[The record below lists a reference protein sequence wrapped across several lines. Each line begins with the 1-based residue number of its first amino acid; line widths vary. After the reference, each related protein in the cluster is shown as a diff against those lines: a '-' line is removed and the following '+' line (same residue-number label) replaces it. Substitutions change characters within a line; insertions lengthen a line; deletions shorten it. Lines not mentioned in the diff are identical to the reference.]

1 MSTHD
6 DAFTAEAKSLDYTFR
21 AKAGTKPTWT
31 PRWGFVTDE
40 PRFDPRFKIGGQF
53 GGWFY
58 GVRAYGGH
66 GWEVG
71 DPEAKRGPAVNRY
84 SDFAGALGTG
94 VYVTGVAGTSITGTG
109 VYGQA
114 GDEDPGWLIN
124 TFHKAGVLGLS
135 TSTYGVLG
143 AAPIVGVCGFS
154 TTEGGVAV
162 NAWSTKGIGVYASSQ
177 GFLET
182 AVWGVSQQGPGIMG
196 YSGPPGPLGLPGFN
210 SYPGVHGTSDQDI
223 GVVGTSNPLPG
234 VYGYSTNHVG
244 VVGHP
249 ANPNSFG
256 GYFVGNVMVTGNA
269 TVNGNLTVGGVI
281 SPNPKLAVMPFP
293 DGTHRALYCME
304 SPEVWFEDFGTAKLK
319 RGRAVVRL
327 DPDFTKVI
335 KRGDYKVF
343 PAPEGDCRGL
353 YVRRKGA
360 ASFEVRELMGAK
372 SSVAFSY
379 RIVARR
385 KDIRGYTRFA
395 KIDARFAKIDI
406 NTRLSLPGAATR
418 APRKGEPPG
427 ARLREALDRVD
438 KQVREL
444 REKGGTSRALPKQ
457 PPPPL
462 HVRAPRRGKGAIRR
476 RSPNPHIL

>member
-1 MSTHD
+1 
-6 DAFTAEAKSLDYTFR
+6 
-21 AKAGTKPTWT
+21 
-31 PRWGFVTDE
+31 
-40 PRFDPRFKIGGQF
+40 
-53 GGWFY
+53 
-58 GVRAYGGH
+58 
-66 GWEVG
+66 
-71 DPEAKRGPAVNRY
+71 
-84 SDFAGALGTG
+84 
-94 VYVTGVAGTSITGTG
+94 
-109 VYGQA
+109 
-114 GDEDPGWLIN
+114 
-124 TFHKAGVLGLS
+124 
-135 TSTYGVLG
+135 
-143 AAPIVGVCGFS
+143 
-154 TTEGGVAV
+154 
-162 NAWSTKGIGVYASSQ
+162 
-177 GFLET
+177 
-182 AVWGVSQQGPGIMG
+182 
-196 YSGPPGPLGLPGFN
+196 
-210 SYPGVHGTSDQDI
+210 
-223 GVVGTSNPLPG
+223 
-234 VYGYSTNHVG
+234 
-244 VVGHP
+244 
-249 ANPNSFG
+249 
-256 GYFVGNVMVTGNA
+256 MVTGNA

-395 KIDARFAKIDI
+395 KIDARLAKIDI